1 MTEQD
6 KPVEVTEEVVVA
18 ESAPE
23 LDEQEAY
30 KPPSKVTINKRKQF
44 AVRVSQNRE
53 FAQKNDI
60 QFIAFF
66 EGAEL
71 PVQISAHCGPEMVQ
85 AVVAHLAV
93 YFNRDFNEAIE
104 FVRNN
109 YQTKPYDASEPAAD
123 EPANEGD
130 TRQSDDDGGVRETP

>member
-1 MTEQD
+1 MTEDQE
-6 KPVEVTEEVVVA
+6 PVIEEVVAA

-23 LDEQEAY
+23 LDEQVDTY
-30 KPPSKVTINKRKQF
+30 QPPSKVTINKRKQM
-44 AVRVSQNRE
+44 AVRVSQNRN

-71 PVQISAHCGPEMVQ
+71 PYNVSSHCGPELIRT
-85 AVVAHLAV
+85 VVAHMAI

-104 FVRNN
+104 FVRQN
-109 YQTKPYDASEPAAD
+109 YQTQPPTD
-123 EPANEGD
+123 EPIV
-130 TRQSDDDGGVRETP
+130 SDDATDAGTP